1 MAAREDFGSE
11 ELNLIFKSLA
21 EKGKDARLYEKGN
34 KYLSSYLPRYLTSK
48 LEKTENSIVIKAYGS
63 VAEELACYEPCDVGD
78 VDLMIF
84 PNSPKLTIHE
94 ERLVYSH
101 ESPLHVRIRGSHDSA
116 LQHCLVEH
124 TEFVATSAVKNFH
137 PAIFGYISPKLVNV
151 TSRAILALSSLET
164 LSPIVTA
171 SMKNKTTS
179 PALTLNF
186 SQSLGTVS
194 HLLKQWHNHKK
205 TQSVPSFTDVAENE
219 IKLLMDT
226 VRKCRSYDL
235 QFFQMLLADLFEGY
249 FSRGDEI
256 GVRLQD
262 AERPSENYAEHSDPQ
277 STKSHKYD
285 KDDESGSSANDRP
298 IMTVTTERGG
308 KDRSSSEVSR
318 QSTMARDSAFPLEQ
332 MSKQVIERER
342 IEGKRG
348 EENGGDSS
356 ESKRKSKSEEQQ
368 KGTQPT
374 SKDLPS
380 HSDAKRENEKIK
392 YEIRAMYNRWVENL
406 LGVETEQTQFQG
418 PEKARLHERVK
429 FGMDIV
435 PAFRTSGWP
444 EVAREWIS
452 RERMWP
458 SSDIV
463 DKIVQEGC
471 HLVVKPPKAN
481 GNPVC
486 DFRISFSHA
495 EYLLSKEMNDIQREC
510 YRCLK
515 RFHRAYLATQ
525 PASLVTFHL
534 KNILL
539 QTIEET
545 GVENWTESNRADCMM
560 KLLGNLLKAL
570 RNKDLCHFFVRS
582 YNLFGVDYIK
592 DPKILEFL
600 ARRVEQIMNDP
611 VRFSKQ
617 LIQKQED
624 TRQIKMNECVF
635 VENVPNLEETLS
647 EKSVVGQRDE
657 GFKGF
662 SCLGNYDNK
671 RKKENEAEVALM
683 AEDAKQGINPSRP
696 MHGLYEII
704 CEIIHKLI
712 DQLFQEIDQVGNQL
726 SDKLDSLKVF
736 FSSDEEVKNGEGD
749 MTLGN
754 ACEVAWTILQRMLDS
769 SEENP
774 FDLSHTSLRGAP
786 SQVINNTKDIPL
798 D

>member
-1 MAAREDFGSE
+1 MAAREAFGSE
-11 ELNLIFKSLA
+11 ELNFIFKSLA
-21 EKGKDARLYEKGN
+21 EKGEDARLYEKGN
-34 KYLSSYLPRYLTSK
+34 KYLSSLLPQYLTSK

-84 PNSPKLTIHE
+84 PNSPQLTIHE
-94 ERLVYSH
+94 ERMVYSH
-101 ESPLHVRIRGSHDSA
+101 ENPLHVRIRGSHHSA

-124 TEFVATSAVKNFH
+124 TEYVATSAVKNFH

-151 TSRAILALSSLET
+151 TSRAILAFSSLET

-194 HLLKQWHNHKK
+194 HLSKQLDNHKN
-205 TQSVPSFTDVAENE
+205 TQSVPSSTDVAEKE
-219 IKLLMDT
+219 IKLLMDI
-226 VRKCRSYDL
+226 VRKYRSYDL
-235 QFFQMLLADLFEGY
+235 QFLQMLLADLSEGH
-249 FSRGDEI
+249 FSRGDD
-256 GVRLQD
+256 LQD

-277 STKSHKYD
+277 STNSHKND

-318 QSTMARDSAFPLEQ
+318 QSTMAIDSAFPQEQ

-356 ESKRKSKSEEQQ
+356 ERKRKSKSEEQQ

-380 HSDAKRENEKIK
+380 HSDAQRENEKIK
-392 YEIRAMYNRWVENL
+392 HEIRAMYNRWVENL
-406 LGVETEQTQFQG
+406 LGVGTQTEQTQFQG
-418 PEKARLHERVK
+418 TEKARFHERVK

-444 EVAREWIS
+444 EVARGWIS

-458 SSDIV
+458 SPDIV

-515 RFHRAYLATQ
+515 RFYRAYLPTQ

-545 GVENWTESNRADCMM
+545 GVANWTESNRAECMM
-560 KLLGNLLKAL
+560 KLLGNLLKAI
-570 RNKDLCHFFVRS
+570 RNKDLRHFFVRS
-582 YNLFGVDYIK
+582 YNLFGVDYIE

-617 LIQKQED
+617 LIQKQGD
-624 TRQIKMNECVF
+624 TRQIKMDECVS
-635 VENVPNLEETLS
+635 VENVPNHEETLS
-647 EKSVVGQRDE
+647 AKSVAGQRDE

-671 RKKENEAEVALM
+671 RKKEFEEEVALM
-683 AEDAKQGINPSRP
+683 AENAKQEINPSRP

-712 DQLFQEIDQVGNQL
+712 DQLDKVGNQL

-754 ACEVAWTILQRMLDS
+754 TCEVAWTILQRMLDS
-769 SEENP
+769 SDENP
-774 FDLSHTSLRGAP
+774 FDLSHTSPCSAP
-786 SQVINNTKDIPL
+786 SQVIKDIPL